1 MLAILGI
8 AALLRFYRL
17 ELAGLWYD
25 TASSISTASNP
36 SLGEVIRAT
45 KAEIQFPLY
54 FLILH
59 FWLKVNGSE
68 FWVRTLSVLFGLG
81 TIGMV
86 YLTGKAFFSKR
97 VGLLAAALAAVS
109 SYQLY
114 YSRYPRSYI
123 LLALLT
129 MASVYF
135 LRQAFLEPRFYR
147 GWWIG
152 YTLTTLLALYTHPY
166 AFTLVLGQWLFAG
179 ITILRGHRWAA
190 WPWLASQLALLA
202 GLAPWLPTIFAHYQS
217 QEDGIDAWIPQID
230 SMVLLQLLDWLWF
243 RTKGDYG
250 LWLDRALYY
259 SRDLLTLVL
268 LLGLF
273 LGGYLREKALL
284 AVAILA
290 PIIFVFLVSVFV
302 QPIWVPRYFVFI
314 SGPFCILVA
323 YALSALWERGRQ
335 LRKAPIAIG
344 AILSLA
350 LLVFT
355 SALPI
360 WSLFN
365 DDVFRNAD
373 VRTAASWIRSQYQDG
388 DIIVHTNYQSYLP
401 SVWYNRRA
409 GLAENR
415 PLQYQ
420 ILRAWESMPEAWC
433 LAAPYNETY
442 MSLDHLDLQQADHAQ
457 RVWLVIL
464 YNHRTP
470 NESAQE
476 LDRLLQSVA
485 SSVPSTYDLRARQDF
500 LGVTVLLYEK
510 I

>member
-1 MLAILGI
+1 VSTGPLLAILGV

-17 ELAGLWYD
+17 ELDGLWYD

-36 SLGEVIRAT
+36 SLGEVIEAT

-68 FWVRTLSVLFGLG
+68 FWVRTLSVLLGLG

-86 YLTGKAFFSKR
+86 YVTGKAFFSKR

-129 MASVYF
+129 MASVYL
-135 LRQAFLEPRFYR
+135 LRQAFVDRRR
-147 GWWIG
+147 GWWIA
-152 YTLTTLLALYTHPY
+152 YTLVTLMALYTHPY

-179 ITILRGHRWAA
+179 IIILRGHRWAA

-202 GLAPWLPTIFAHYQS
+202 GLAPWLPTMFTHYRS
-217 QEDGIDAWIPQID
+217 QEAGIDAWIAPVD
-230 SMVLLQLLDWLWF
+230 SMNVVQLLDWLWF

-250 LWLDRALYY
+250 HRLDRALYY
-259 SRDLLTLVL
+259 SRDLLTLVA

-284 AVAILA
+284 VVAILV
-290 PIIFVFLVSVFV
+290 PIIFVFLVSLLV
-302 QPIWVPRYFVFI
+302 QPIWVLRYFVFI

-323 YALSALWERGRQ
+323 YALWALWERGRQ
-335 LRKAPIAIG
+335 LGKAIS
-344 AILSLA
+344 ILSLV

-442 MSLDHLDLQQADHAQ
+442 MSLDYLDLQQVDHAQ

-464 YNHRTP
+464 YNHRTQ

-476 LDRLLQSVA
+476 LDRLLQSA
-485 SSVPSTYDLRARQDF
+485 ATRVPPTYGLRARQDF
-500 LGVTVLLYEK
+500 LGVTFLLYEK
-510 I
+510 T